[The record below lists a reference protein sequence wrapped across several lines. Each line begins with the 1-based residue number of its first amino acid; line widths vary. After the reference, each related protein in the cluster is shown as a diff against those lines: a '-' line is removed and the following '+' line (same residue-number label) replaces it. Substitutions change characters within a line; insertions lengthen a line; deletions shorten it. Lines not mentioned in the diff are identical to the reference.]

1 VGSLLVGSVVTKV
14 HESHG
19 DKYTAEEVAKTLSLI
34 AGSVLLFLGLF
45 RLGWLIEFIPY
56 VPISAFVTA
65 ASITIML
72 TQAPVALGITGINTR
87 RAPYL
92 VFIDT
97 VKGLGRTK
105 LDAAIGISSII
116 LLFAVRDFCAYMEKR
131 QPHKKRMWATISAL
145 RQVAAMIL
153 YTVIS
158 FLVNRNYR
166 DAPKFRIVSHIEV
179 GKSYHGAH
187 LFRGY

>member
-1 VGSLLVGSVVTKV
+1 VQ
-14 HESHG
+14 ESHG
-19 DKYTAEEVAKTLSLI
+19 DKYSAEEVAKTLSIL
-34 AGSVLLFLGLF
+34 AGSTLLFLGLL

-72 TQAPVALGITGINTR
+72 TQTPVALGITGVNTR

-105 LDAAIGISSII
+105 LDAAIGITAIV

-131 QPHKKRMWATISAL
+131 QPKRKRIWATISAL
-145 RQVAAMIL
+145 RQVSAMMLFTI
-153 YTVIS
+153 IS
-158 FLVNRNYR
+158 FLVNRNHHN
-166 DAPKFRIVSHIEV
+166 APKFRIVNKIEV
-179 GKSYHGAH
+179 GAFVWSRANQSTC
-187 LFRGY
+187 